1 MRNHYERPGRITRMN
16 YNSDFKYDL
25 AVGQEFENELA
36 KALTNSTIEVKRDFK
51 AMTTGNIFVEYESRQ
66 KPSGIATSEAEYY
79 CWWLDDDRCF
89 LIKTSKLK
97 DKCRPYLKTN
107 RDVLG
112 GDNNTSKGILLPLQ
126 ELTRE

>member
-1 MRNHYERPGRITRMN
+1 MRNHYERPGRITGMN

-51 AMTTGNIFVEYESRQ
+51 AMSTGNIFVEYESRQ

-79 CWWLDDDRCF
+79 CWWLDDDRCV
-89 LIKTSKLK
+89 LIKTNKLK
-97 DKCRPYLKTN
+97 QKCRPYLKTN